1 MELGLIENL
10 QREDLNPMEEAEGYL
25 VLLTDYSMTQEE
37 VAKRMGKSRP
47 AIANALRLTSLPPA
61 VREMLVDGRLSAG
74 HGRAVLMV
82 EGEKAQIAF
91 AQLVSEQGMSVRQAE
106 DAAKK
111 FTLEHKEK
119 KPKAEDENRIYI
131 EAVEKSL
138 GERLGR
144 KVTITSGRK
153 KGRLQLEFYDVDD
166 LNSLLDLLE
175 TLPSSAKTKLSKG
188 GTEE

>member
-1 MELGLIENL
+1 MADFFWYFFLYSFVGFLFEVVYARATHSPKQDRKCLYLLPLCPVYGLG
-10 QREDLNPMEEAEGYL
+10 A
-25 VLLTDYSMTQEE
+25 VLSL
-37 VAKRMGKSRP
+37 
-47 AIANALRLTSLPPA
+47 LLPPA

-91 AQLVSEQGMSVRQAE
+91 AQLVAEQSMSVRQAE
-106 DAAKK
+106 NAAKK

-119 KPKAEDENRIYI
+119 KPKPEDENRIYI

-166 LNSLLDLLE
+166 LNALLDLLE
-175 TLPSSAKTKLSKG
+175 TLPPSAKTKLSKG
-188 GTEE
+188 GAEE

>member
-1 MELGLIENL
+1 
-10 QREDLNPMEEAEGYL
+10 
-25 VLLTDYSMTQEE
+25 MTQEE

-91 AQLVSEQGMSVRQAE
+91 AQLVAEQSMSVRQAE
-106 DAAKK
+106 NAAKK

-119 KPKAEDENRIYI
+119 KPKPEDENRIYI

-166 LNSLLDLLE
+166 LNALLDLLE
-175 TLPSSAKTKLSKG
+175 TLPPSAKTKLSKG
-188 GTEE
+188 GAEE